1 MKFRNPREEDQGEIL
16 NLVKR
21 VLKDYGLDIDP
32 SETDRDLS
40 DTAHYYF
47 KRNGLFEIID
57 EDGEIVGSYGVYP
70 VSPDVCELRKMYLLP
85 GFQGRG
91 LGKLMMERA
100 ISKSKELGYAT
111 MLLETNKKLEKA
123 VRLYEKYGFVEY
135 TPAHLSDSCDLAMR
149 RDL

>member
-21 VLKDYGLDIDP
+21 VLEDYGLDINP
-32 SETDRDLS
+32 SETDKDLS
-40 DTAHYYF
+40 DIAHNYF
-47 KRNGLFEIID
+47 GRNGLFEIIE

-100 ISKSKELGYAT
+100 ISKSRELGYAT
-111 MLLETNKKLEKA
+111 MVLETNKKLNKA
-123 VRLYEKYGFVEY
+123 VGLYEKYGFVEY
-135 TPAHLSDSCDLAMR
+135 TPAHLSDRCDLAMK